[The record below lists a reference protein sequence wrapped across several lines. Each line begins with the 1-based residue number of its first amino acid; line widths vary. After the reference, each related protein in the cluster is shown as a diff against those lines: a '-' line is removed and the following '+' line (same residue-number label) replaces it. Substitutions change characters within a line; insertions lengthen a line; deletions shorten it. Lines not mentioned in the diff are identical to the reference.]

1 MLNKCIIMVER
12 KVRWNRFTDTGEQI
26 RLRHKYI
33 VAILNEPREIR
44 RIRQKFIEQMAP
56 VDEFYDL
63 GDFPIQSSGGLHCLV
78 FSFLSDCG
86 KIQYPEKIYG
96 NQNQFRRDRDLYE
109 RNKYDLI
116 NYIDRL
122 SVS

>member
-26 RLRHKYI
+26 RSRHKYI

-56 VDEFYDL
+56 IDEFCDL
-63 GDFPIQSSGGLHCLV
+63 GDFSHPKFGRVTL
-78 FSFLSDCG
+78 FSFFFF
-86 KIQYPEKIYG
+86 K
-96 NQNQFRRDRDLYE
+96 
-109 RNKYDLI
+109 
-116 NYIDRL
+116 
-122 SVS
+122 